1 MKARQSFPASHRAA
15 YAAFTLACLGAV
27 PASAATVTYTMQTGN
42 FNSLQ
47 TQNNNNPPYAG
58 SYNNGATEMAQ
69 YANGGSG
76 GTMPGA
82 AAFQTFN
89 TTGNGNS
96 GSARALQVG
105 DTFSLTAYVGQNPSS
120 AGSYGVSFRD
130 STTYSGFSSSTD
142 AATEARF
149 QLDNTGGWRVYH
161 SGGSTDSGLG
171 SGADRTFTIKITS
184 ATTFDATIGAN
195 TYRNLTMAAS
205 GGTIDSFAI
214 YNSSNVSG
222 AGTDAYW
229 KNGSLTDTGTV
240 ELGYAA
246 ANGST
251 FTPGVV
257 SDGLA
262 ADSTSTARSNAVFVG
277 GDAGSQV
284 NLAQNNTYTGATTI
298 NANATGEAQH
308 ANALGSTAAG
318 TTVSNNG
325 TLKLYSASGIS
336 YASESLTLNGLGVSG
351 ANGALR
357 NVGGSNTWN
366 GAITLG
372 SSSRINAD
380 TSGGAGALTLAGGI
394 TGGSNV
400 LFLGANGANISI
412 SGALSGAGASQDGTT
427 TSLYKDGAGTLTLSG
442 NNSYTGDT
450 RVVSGTL
457 TVASGGNLG
466 SGSDVFISSGAAVN
480 INTNTTIASVQ
491 ETGNSNGG
499 TVAIGSGATLTVNGA
514 SKGVLFQNSISG
526 AGGVTVN
533 GSGNT
538 SLNLYGTQSYTGATT
553 VSGGQLSTGV
563 ALATSGVTINGGRF
577 ETTAANIL
585 GNSVTVSLSS
595 GTYSIGGNDTIGTLS
610 MSGGSLGGSGTLTA
624 SSYEISGGS
633 VAAALGAGSL
643 VSSGNST
650 INASTAVTSV
660 AVNSG
665 VLTVGASGGLTSA
678 TTITIA
684 SGAELD
690 VSANTFTV
698 GSTQTL
704 AGAGRVDGNT
714 TVAGTLSPGNS
725 PGTLTFD
732 DNVTWSNGGDY
743 NWQLLNAMGAAGSG
757 YDTTIITGDLN
768 LASLSAGGFSI
779 NLWTLS
785 STGPDVNGSALNFVN
800 TNTYQ
805 WTLATAGSITGFDP
819 SKFTVNHLAANGAAG
834 FANDL
839 GPDFGTKGSFS
850 VAVVGNSLVL
860 NYVPEPSAVLLGGIG
875 MLFLLRRRRL

>member
-161 SGGSTDSGLG
+161 SGGSTDSSLG

-298 NANATGEAQH
+298 NANATAEAQH
-308 ANALGSTAAG
+308 ADALGSTAAG

-704 AGAGRVDGNT
+704 AGAGLVDGNT

-732 DNVTWSNGGDY
+732 DNVTWQNGGDY
-743 NWQLLNAMGAAGSG
+743 NWQVHNATGTAGTG
-757 YDTTIITGDLN
+757 YDTISITGLLDLS
-768 LASLSAGGFSI
+768 SLSAGGFAI
-779 NLWTLS
+779 NLWSLS
-785 STGPDVNGSALNFVN
+785 SISPDANGSAINFDN
-800 TNTYQ
+800 TSPNS
-805 WTLATAGSITGFDP
+805 WTIVSAAGGITGFDAAD
-819 SKFTVNHLAANGAAG
+819 FTINTSAANGTGG
-834 FANDL
+834 FANALAEGGFTISQD
-839 GPDFGTKGSFS
+839 
-850 VAVVGNSLVL
+850 GNNLVL
-860 NYVPEPSAVLLGGIG
+860 QFTPVPEPSAVLLGGIG